1 MSAPRPSRR
10 DFLRGTAAVA
20 GAAAL
25 PSLLSPRD
33 LAALEPRSF
42 DWLRAM
48 DAEARSRNAG
58 GPVILARNENP
69 YGMNPKA
76 KLAFEGA
83 WSYHNRYNSPQA
95 TELKKLFAA
104 RNGVSDDH
112 VLLTQGSREVLAMAV
127 AAYGANGKEVI
138 TPWPSYEEA
147 GRYGDV
153 MGLTV
158 HRVPQTDALEMD
170 LKAMD
175 ARIGAKTGLV
185 FLCNP
190 QNPTGTLLG
199 GDVMRD
205 FARATAPRAMVLIDE
220 AYHEFAN
227 DASYRSMIELVKAG
241 DDVIIAR
248 TASKIHGMAG
258 LRIGFAIAKPAILAK
273 LAGFQMGQVNPLACA
288 AVTASLEDPAYT
300 TWCAQQNAIGRQ
312 YTTEALRKL
321 GRRVITA
328 HTNFVF
334 FEAGRPN
341 VEVRKALETAGFL
354 VGRAFPNYPNW
365 VRVSIGTPDEM
376 KAFVVAL
383 PQALRV

>member
-1 MSAPRPSRR
+1 MFAPRSSRR
-10 DFLRGTAAVA
+10 SFLRGTAAAA

-33 LAALEPRSF
+33 LAALEPRSAR
-42 DWLRAM
+42 WLAGM
-48 DAEARSRNAG
+48 NAEAFARNAG

-83 WSYHNRYNSPQA
+83 WSYHNRYNNPHA
-95 TELKKLFAA
+95 AELRKLFAA
-104 RNGVSDDH
+104 KNGVPEDH

-127 AAYGANGKEVI
+127 AAFGANGKEVI
-138 TPWPSYEEA
+138 TPWPSYEEV

-170 LKAMD
+170 LKTTD
-175 ARIGAKTGLV
+175 AKIGAKTGLV

-190 QNPTGTLLG
+190 QNPTGTLLP
-199 GDVMRD
+199 GDTMRD
-205 FARATAPRAMVLIDE
+205 FVRTTAPRAMVLVDE
-220 AYHEFAN
+220 AYHEYAN
-227 DASYRSMIELVKAG
+227 DSRYRSMIELVKAG
-241 DDVIIAR
+241 DDVIISR

-258 LRIGFAIAKPAILAK
+258 VRIGFAIAKPALLQK
-273 LAGFQMGQVNPLACA
+273 LGGYQMGQVNPLACA
-288 AVTASLEDPAYT
+288 AVSASLEDPAYT
-300 TWCAQQNAIGRQ
+300 TWCAEQNATGRQ
-312 YTTEALRKL
+312 YTTDALRKL
-321 GRRVITA
+321 GLRVVTSHA
-328 HTNFVF
+328 NFVYF
-334 FEAGRPN
+334 DAKRPN
-341 VEVRKALETAGFL
+341 AEVRKAFETAGFL
-354 VGRAFPNYPNW
+354 VGRAFPNFPNW

-376 KAFVVAL
+376 KAFVAAL

>member
-1 MSAPRPSRR
+1 MFDPRSSRR
-10 DFLRGTAAVA
+10 SFLRGTAAAA
-20 GAAAL
+20 GAMAL
-25 PSLLSPRD
+25 PALLSPRE
-33 LAALEPRSF
+33 LAALEPRSAR
-42 DWLRAM
+42 WLAGM
-48 DAEARSRNAG
+48 DAEAAARNAG

-76 KLAFEGA
+76 KLAFDGA
-83 WSYHNRYNSPQA
+83 FSYHNRYNSPQA
-95 TELKKLFAA
+95 AELRKRFAA
-104 RNGVSDDH
+104 KNGVSEDH
-112 VLLTQGSREVLAMAV
+112 VLLTQGSREVLATAV
-127 AAYGANGKEVI
+127 AAFGANGKEVI
-138 TPWPSYEEA
+138 TPWPSYEEV

-175 ARIGAKTGLV
+175 AKIGAATGLV

-199 GDVMRD
+199 GDTMRD
-205 FARATAPRAMVLIDE
+205 FIRATTPRAMVLVDE
-220 AYHEFAN
+220 AYHEYAN
-227 DASYRSMIELVKAG
+227 DPSYRSMIELVKAG
-241 DDVIIAR
+241 DNVIISR

-258 LRIGFAIAKPAILAK
+258 VRIGFAIAKPALLAK
-273 LAGFQMGQVNPLACA
+273 IGGYQMGQTNPLACA
-288 AVTASLEDPAYT
+288 AVSASLDDPSYT
-300 TWCAQQNAIGRQ
+300 TFCAEQNAIGRQ
-312 YTTEALRKL
+312 YTTDALRKMGL
-321 GRRVITA
+321 RVITSHA
-328 HTNFVF
+328 NFVYF
-334 FEAGRPN
+334 DAKRPN
-341 VEVRKALETAGFL
+341 FDVRKAFETAGFL